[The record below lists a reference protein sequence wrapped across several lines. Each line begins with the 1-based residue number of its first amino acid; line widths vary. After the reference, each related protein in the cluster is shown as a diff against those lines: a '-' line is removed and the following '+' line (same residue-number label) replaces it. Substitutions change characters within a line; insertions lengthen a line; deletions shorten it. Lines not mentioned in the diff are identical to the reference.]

1 MNSIIKWI
9 RFFALGLAFYMVL
22 FLFLLSAMAAAFG
35 KAEVTEF
42 MQHTIVAYISVDAPL
57 LVIGLELAYLIIFKK
72 K

>member
-1 MNSIIKWI
+1 
-9 RFFALGLAFYMVL
+9 MVL

-42 MQHTIVAYISVDAPL
+42 MHTIVAYISVDTPL